1 MIKEIKITDK
11 MLLSARKK
19 AIELGRLHNSIS
31 KGKGNLCGFLG
42 EEVAMKVL
50 GNGEISNTYEYDILL
65 ENGETVDVKSKH
77 TSVAPKGHYDCS
89 VSNHNIKQECD
100 YYAFVRVKMDYTV
113 AWFCGMVRKKDFFEE
128 AYFAKKGEVDPDNNY
143 VVKADCYQL
152 KIDQLRENVY
162 VA

>member
-65 ENGETVDVKSKH
+65 ENGETVDVKSLSLIH
-77 TSVAPKGHYDCS
+77 
-89 VSNHNIKQECD
+89 I
-100 YYAFVRVKMDYTV
+100 
-113 AWFCGMVRKKDFFEE
+113 
-128 AYFAKKGEVDPDNNY
+128 
-143 VVKADCYQL
+143 
-152 KIDQLRENVY
+152 
-162 VA
+162 